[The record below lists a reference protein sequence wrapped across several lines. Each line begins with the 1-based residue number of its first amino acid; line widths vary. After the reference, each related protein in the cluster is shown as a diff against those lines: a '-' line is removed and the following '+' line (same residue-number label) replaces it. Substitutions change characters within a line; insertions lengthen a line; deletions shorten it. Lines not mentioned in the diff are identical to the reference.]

1 MMPPLPE
8 FNDYLYW
15 RLPLPAINLESEST
29 EENWVER
36 LIKTLAARKFGIL
49 LSQSQQIFRRQWNDS
64 LPDDWLAKLPAEVIV
79 EDDNIRPPTVKLAPV
94 DQELVIPTPDEE
106 EEEEEASVAP
116 EPAPVDQGL
125 VLPTPAEEEEEASV
139 SPELTMTDRLLQLL
153 EEDIIQRMKKRVQDL
168 VIPEW
173 KVKLVQSYNWP

>member
-1 MMPPLPE
+1 MLNSHPGA
-8 FNDYLYW
+8 
-15 RLPLPAINLESEST
+15 AINLESESA

-64 LPDDWLAKLPAEVIV
+64 LPDDWFAKLPAEVIV

-94 DQELVIPTPDEE
+94 DQE
-106 EEEEEASVAP
+106 
-116 EPAPVDQGL
+116 L

-153 EEDIIQRMKKRVQDL
+153 EEDIIRRMKKRVQDL

>member
-1 MMPPLPE
+1 M
-8 FNDYLYW
+8 
-15 RLPLPAINLESEST
+15 
-29 EENWVER
+29 
-36 LIKTLAARKFGIL
+36 
-49 LSQSQQIFRRQWNDS
+49 
-64 LPDDWLAKLPAEVIV
+64 

-106 EEEEEASVAP
+106 EEEEASVTP

-125 VLPTPAEEEEEASV
+125 VLPTPAEEEEASV

-153 EEDIIQRMKKRVQDL
+153 DKQEEEDIIRRMKKRVQDL

>member
-1 MMPPLPE
+1 M
-8 FNDYLYW
+8 
-15 RLPLPAINLESEST
+15 
-29 EENWVER
+29 
-36 LIKTLAARKFGIL
+36 
-49 LSQSQQIFRRQWNDS
+49 
-64 LPDDWLAKLPAEVIV
+64 

-106 EEEEEASVAP
+106 EEEASVTP

-125 VLPTPAEEEEEASV
+125 VLPLPTPDEEEEEEASV

>member
-1 MMPPLPE
+1 MSVETVTSSLILVE
-8 FNDYLYW
+8 HQQRVDQL
-15 RLPLPAINLESEST
+15 LVLTEKKLELR
-29 EENWVER
+29 VVDQ
-36 LIKTLAARKFGIL
+36 IL
-49 LSQSQQIFRRQWNDS
+49 VQDQWNDS

-106 EEEEEASVAP
+106 EEEASVTP

-125 VLPTPAEEEEEASV
+125 VLPTPDEEEEEASV

-153 EEDIIQRMKKRVQDL
+153 EEDIIRRMKKRVQDL